1 MKNVVLGV
9 GRKILQTYY
18 IEKSYSTAYY
28 FDITKLL
35 NQYRRFTL
43 QNTSIFQKKHF
54 SKGINYQILF
64 NWSPRFLVELSKQ
77 NLLQLNMSNIW
88 KLC

>member
-28 FDITKLL
+28 FDITKLFYYIQEFYKISL
-35 NQYRRFTL
+35 
-43 QNTSIFQKKHF
+43 HF
-54 SKGINYQILF
+54 KRNILK
-64 NWSPRFLVELSKQ
+64 NVL
-77 NLLQLNMSNIW
+77 IT
-88 KLC
+88 

>member
-28 FDITKLL
+28 FGITKLL
-35 NQYRRFTL
+35 YQYRRFTKYL
-43 QNTSIFQKKHF
+43 YI
-54 SKGINYQILF
+54 SKET
-64 NWSPRFLVELSKQ
+64 FLKRY
-77 NLLQLNMSNIW
+77 
-88 KLC
+88 